1 MSLGPALAEG
11 KVRSLHAAGDDH
23 LLMVASDR
31 ISAYDAILPDPIP
44 GKGRVLTGLSVHWFG
59 RLADV
64 VPNHLVGWRR
74 SDLPE
79 EARDDDLLG
88 RTLLV
93 RRLEMFPI
101 ECVVRGWLA
110 GSGWRNYL
118 ADGAVCGHPL
128 PAGLRQADRLPEP
141 IFTPATKND
150 AGHDENISRAEAA
163 DLVGG
168 EALAELERLSLA
180 VYAAAAEDCAAAG
193 IILADTKL
201 EFGRDRD
208 GRTTLGDEVVTPD
221 SSRFWPASDHR
232 PGESPPSFDKQY
244 VRDHLDAI
252 GWDHTPPAPRLGHE
266 VIAGTSTRY
275 REAFERVAGQSFD
288 HYLEEA
294 RQ

>member
-1 MSLGPALAEG
+1 MSLGRPLAEG

-44 GKGRVLTGLSVHWFG
+44 GKGHVLTGLSVHWFG
-59 RLADV
+59 RLAGI

-74 SDLPE
+74 SELPA
-79 EARDDDLLG
+79 EAHDDDLLG

-110 GSGWRNYL
+110 GSGWRDYR
-118 ADGAVCGHPL
+118 AGGTVCGHTL

-150 AGHDENISRAEAA
+150 AGHDENISREEAA
-163 DLVGG
+163 DLVGA

-180 VYAAAAEDCAAAG
+180 LYAAAAEDCAKAG

-221 SSRFWPASDHR
+221 SSRFWPTEDHR

-266 VIAGTSTRY
+266 VITGTSTRY
-275 REAFERVAGQSFD
+275 REAFERVAGRSFD

>member
-31 ISAYDAILPDPIP
+31 ISAYDTILPDPIP
-44 GKGRVLTGLSVHWFG
+44 DKGRVLTGLSVHWFG
-59 RLADV
+59 RTADI
-64 VPNHLVGWRR
+64 VPNHLVAWR
-74 SDLPE
+74 SGDLPE
-79 EARDDDLLG
+79 QARGKELRG

-110 GSGWRNYL
+110 GSGWRDYRET
-118 ADGAVCGHPL
+118 GSVCGHPL
-128 PAGLRQADRLPEP
+128 PAGLRQAERLPEP

-150 AGHDENISRAEAA
+150 EGHDENISREEAA

-168 EALAELERLSLA
+168 DALAELERLSLA
-180 VYAAAAEDCAAAG
+180 LYASAAEHCAGAG

-208 GRTTLGDEVVTPD
+208 GRTTLGDEAVTPD

-252 GWDHTPPAPRLGHE
+252 GWDHTPPAPRLGDA
-266 VIAGTSTRY
+266 VIAGTSARY
-275 REAFERVAGQSFD
+275 REAFQRLTGRPLD
-288 HYLEEA
+288 RYLEEA
-294 RQ
+294 RR